1 MYGCICAQISCLILQ
16 SSNISTVLKPCRNS
30 SMWEHFKQEG
40 RWRCWSQ
47 GKKEEKRGVKERQ
60 WVNIEEG
67 TFVAWPGLLERRAI
81 VGKPGLG
88 SISWVFMGQ
97 GGSIGDGGWTTK
109 WLWNDL
115 METGRGLVVASA
127 PIISVQTPTGG
138 WDQHDGLGAGGGF
151 IDDQHG
157 LGHLGDGD
165 DQHDGLGHFLCKGNQ
180 CWCSRALLLQKVTF
194 MGGGL

>member
-1 MYGCICAQISCLILQ
+1 MYGCVCAQISCLILQ

-81 VGKPGLG
+81 VGNPGLG
-88 SISWVFMGQ
+88 RISWVLMWARGEHPGLGMNSQ
-97 GGSIGDGGWTTK
+97 VIVEWSDGDG
-109 WLWNDL
+109 
-115 METGRGLVVASA
+115 S
-127 PIISVQTPTGG
+127 
-138 WDQHDGLGAGGGF
+138 GAGSGF
-151 IDDQHG
+151 GPH
-157 LGHLGDGD
+157 HK
-165 DQHDGLGHFLCKGNQ
+165 CANTNWRVRSTWWPW
-180 CWCSRALLLQKVTF
+180 CWWWFYWWSTWPWSPWWWWWSTWWPWPLSMQRESVLLLKSSIITKSYF
-194 MGGGL
+194 YGGGL